1 MSQCHYLSF
10 QNIRKNGSRKYA
22 CSGSPS
28 YSALMFAFK
37 RSFLAVPSAH
47 PTLLTK
53 ARLIERR
60 YEVVKI
66 LREYSKIIRGPS
78 LMGFACSRGKGNT
91 TLC

>member
-1 MSQCHYLSF
+1 VASVHEPVPLPVLSEHQKEWF
-10 QNIRKNGSRKYA
+10 K
-22 CSGSPS
+22 
-28 YSALMFAFK
+28 K

-66 LREYSKIIRGPS
+66 LPEERVTQLFVDVIPGIKEFVTSHLEAPATI
-78 LMGFACSRGKGNT
+78 
-91 TLC
+91 